1 MANRFL
7 PGRRGALLGWLL
19 PGFLLAALLLGQRIG
34 RSAADDGGRPAA
46 RSTAAGKTV
55 PQLSKSGDG
64 EIVHFINQQ
73 IADKWKASKLKPSER
88 ASDYE
93 FIRRATLDIIGR
105 IARPDE
111 MHHFFRDPEPTR
123 RALLIDRLLKSPE
136 YARNWASI
144 WTVWLMTRTGAN
156 DPARRVYHEQM
167 HKWLE
172 DLFAKD
178 GASYKDMVTELVTA
192 AGKTNENG
200 AVNYILTHLGERNP
214 QKDDVKEGKSNMVP
228 ITSRTIR
235 LFDGLQIQCA
245 QCHPHPFNKE
255 WKQDDFWGVNAFF
268 RQVDTPRGRP
278 ATGRMAMETVLEVR
292 DNPELNSSGK
302 IFYEE
307 RNGVLRAIRP
317 QFLHDPENKDNDDSL
332 LSTSGNRRQDLAK
345 FVTGHKNFARAYVNR
360 IWAHFFGRGFT
371 NPIDDFGPDNEPSHA
386 ELLDKLGQEFA
397 HYGYDP
403 RRLIRWICNS
413 EAYNLTSVANK
424 TNDTTDAE
432 PYFSRMLLKALSPE
446 QLFESLMAAT
456 RAEMFESRENRKKI
470 RETWTRNLSSNFGD
484 DEGNEVTF
492 NGTVVQA
499 LLMMN
504 GGDINDAI
512 ASDKKGTVAWAIVK
526 KQSPGLILDYLYEAA
541 LNRPPTLKER
551 GRILEI
557 YRRAPVGRG
566 SAGPLGFWQD
576 VFWALLNSNEFIL
589 NH

>member
-1 MANRFL
+1 MVKRLYRGFVVIRCWFL
-7 PGRRGALLGWLL
+7 P
-19 PGFLLAALLLGQRIG
+19 AALLALLTSWEAPLGRGI
-34 RSAADDGGRPAA
+34 ADDKDHSVK
-46 RSTAAGKTV
+46 RSEPKREVPLLGKT
-55 PQLSKSGDG
+55 GDA
-64 EIVHFINQQ
+64 EIVHFINDQ
-73 IADKWKASKLKPSER
+73 IAAGWKANKLKPSER

-93 FIRRATLDIIGR
+93 FMRRAYLDIIGR
-105 IARPDE
+105 IAKPEEIQR
-111 MHHFFRDPEPTR
+111 FLRDPEAVR
-123 RALLIDRLLKSPE
+123 RPLLIDRLLQTPE

-156 DPARRVYHEQM
+156 EPARAVYHEQM

-172 DLFAKD
+172 DLFARE
-178 GASYKDMVTELVTA
+178 GASYKDMVTELITA
-192 AGKTNENG
+192 SGKTNENG
-200 AVNYILTHLGERNP
+200 AVNYILSHLGEQNP
-214 QKDDVKEGKSNMVP
+214 PNEQGKEGRSDMVP

-278 ATGRMAMETVLEVR
+278 GTGRMAMETVLEVR
-292 DNPELNSSGK
+292 DNPDLNTNGK

-317 QFLHDPENKDNDDSL
+317 QFLHDPENKDNDESL
-332 LSTSGNRRQDLAK
+332 VSTGGNRRQDLAR
-345 FVTGHKNFARAYVNR
+345 FVTGHRNFARAYVNR

-371 NPIDDFGPDNEPSHA
+371 NPIDDFGPDNEPSHP

-403 RRLIRWICNS
+403 RRLMRWICNS
-413 EAYNLTSVANK
+413 EAYNLSSVANK
-424 TNDTTDAE
+424 TNDTADAE
-432 PYFSRMLLKALSPE
+432 PFFSRMLLKALSPE
-446 QLFESLMAAT
+446 QLFESLMTAT
-456 RAEMFESRENRKKI
+456 QAEMFESRESRRKI
-470 RETWTRNLSSNFGD
+470 RDGWMRNLSTNFGD

-504 GGDINDAI
+504 GSDINSAI
-512 ASDKKGTVAWAIVK
+512 ASDKKGTVAWAVVK
-526 KQSPGLILDYLYEAA
+526 KQSPSLILDYLYEAA
-541 LNRPPTLKER
+541 LNRPPTMREKER
-551 GRILEI
+551 ILAI
-557 YRRAPVGRG
+557 RHAPVSRMG
-566 SAGPLGFWQD
+566 AAPLAFWQD